1 MSSPAAT
8 KREFNFGAGNPDPG
22 VFPADALAEA
32 AARIIPKMGRQLA
45 RYPEA
50 KGLPQLREIAVERF
64 FRAHGVKPA
73 IEDIVITNG
82 SMQGLALTAQG
93 LARPGDCVITEEFQ
107 YSGTIRVYKLNGLDL
122 IPVPQDDEGM
132 QVEHLKD
139 VLQRHL
145 DAGGKKPAF
154 IYTTASYQNPTGT
167 TMPLRRRQVLVEFAR
182 KLGMVIVDDDCYA
195 DVSFVPQMEPAIYKL
210 AAPGECVYLASFS
223 KILGPGV
230 RLGYILAPEPLMG
243 RMTQWKTD
251 GGISELSQMI
261 VAEYLQDH
269 MWDHIKEGSRA
280 VKEKRDELLDSLE
293 REFAGM
299 PMSWTHP
306 DGGLFMFVKLPD
318 QVDRA
323 RLQQLAQ
330 ERGIVYGTGQA
341 FHSQNADVPYL
352 RLAFGWIDKNDI
364 RDGVHQL
371 AECVK
376 LALEPSPAAAGEG
389 RVRVP

>member
-8 KREFNFGAGNPDPG
+8 KRQFNFGAGNPDPG
-22 VFPADALAEA
+22 VFPAEALAEA
-32 AARIIPKMGRQLA
+32 AARIIPKMGKRLA
-45 RYPEA
+45 VYPDG
-50 KGLPQLREIAVERF
+50 KGLPQLRELAAERF
-64 FRAHGVKPA
+64 ERAHGLKPP
-73 IEDIVITNG
+73 IDDIVITNG
-82 SMQGLALTAQG
+82 SMQGLVLTAQG
-93 LARPGDCVITEEFQ
+93 LARPGDCVLTEEFQ

-122 IPVPQDDEGM
+122 VPVAQDDEGM
-132 QVEHLKD
+132 RVELLD
-139 VLQRHL
+139 EVLAKHL

-167 TMPLRRRQVLVEFAR
+167 TMPLKRRQVLLEFAR
-182 KLGMVIVDDDCYA
+182 KHGMVIVDDDCYA

-210 AAPGECVYLASFS
+210 ASPGECVYLASFS

-230 RLGYILAPEPLMG
+230 RLGYYIAPPALMAKL
-243 RMTQWKTD
+243 QEWKTD

-261 VAEYLQDH
+261 VAEYLQEH
-269 MWDHIKEGSRA
+269 MWEHIKEGTRA

-306 DGGLFMFVKLPD
+306 DGGLFMFVKLPES
-318 QVDRA
+318 VDRP

-330 ERGIVYGTGQA
+330 ERGILYGTGQA
-341 FHSQNADVPYL
+341 FHSQNADTPYL

-364 RDGVHQL
+364 REGVHQL

-376 LALEPSPAAAGEG
+376 AAMPAGAA
-389 RVRVP
+389 R